1 MVAKD
6 RREVDTDVEVKMHL
20 KVCPRPCVPSQ
31 TGGWKEEGQR
41 MEERY
46 EKQIQTI
53 RLEIDGLE
61 IGGRAKCNRQ
71 RKGGSC

>member
-20 KVCPRPCVPSQ
+20 KVCPRPCVLSQ

-61 IGGRAKCNRQ
+61 IAGCVKYNR
-71 RKGGSC
+71 